1 MTFRRKGVPKS
12 PLTKV
17 HLHLSKWNAIFLNAL
32 PYCQALPKYRST
44 GLANIQDI
52 PAPRSQVLLPP
63 VHEPL
68 QVDGG
73 VGQQQLPLRQERP
86 QLHLLHG
93 QPPAGD
99 DLRGLGNILAVRHPG
114 AESQVRR
121 HGDLLH
127 VQVGHHEAQ
136 GVVQIYLLT

>member
-1 MTFRRKGVPKS
+1 MYLS
-12 PLTKV
+12 PLTTV
-17 HLHLSKWNAIFLNAL
+17 HQKPSHNVYI
-32 PYCQALPKYRST
+32 YRST
-44 GLANIQDI
+44 GLVNIQVF

-86 QLHLLHG
+86 QLHLLYG
-93 QPPAGD
+93 QPPTGN
-99 DLRGLGNILAVRHPG
+99 DLRGLGNLLATRHLG

-127 VQVGHHEAQ
+127 IQVGHR
-136 GVVQIYLLT
+136 YDRNYSCT